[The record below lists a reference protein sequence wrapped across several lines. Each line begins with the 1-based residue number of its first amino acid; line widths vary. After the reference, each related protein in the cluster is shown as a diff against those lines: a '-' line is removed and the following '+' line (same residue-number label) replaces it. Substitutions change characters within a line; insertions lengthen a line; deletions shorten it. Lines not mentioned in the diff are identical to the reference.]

1 MKLLIPFLIILIST
15 EILQAQCANFDD
27 YGGPSNLGSLS
38 ASPAPD
44 ANGQWP
50 AGTVVQFCFTA
61 GWEKPASSGADEQWM
76 HGVSPVFGS
85 GWDISTLQPVGSV
98 QNAPN
103 ANWIWMNT
111 TFTHPITGA
120 VFQPGWY
127 VDGGLFGGINGDPTD
142 NLGDDFDS
150 VNDGETPR
158 VMCWSIQVSSS
169 NTQSCELGF
178 TIETYGDG
186 EVGSFTSGSCEDDP
200 LYTFPGTPCVDC
212 DATWNAPAVLCET
225 DAPVDLN
232 TLITGDN
239 GGVWSGNGVSGSTF
253 TPSSLTAG
261 TNAITYTLA
270 GCDLTQDIVV
280 NPLQEPTISA
290 INDLCE
296 DASSINLSA
305 DISGGTWS
313 GTGVLGSQ
321 FDPSVG
327 PGSYNITY
335 TLSGSCTGSDNTTI
349 NVISLPDPTITS
361 NGSYCLGDPSFTLT
375 SIEAGGT
382 WSGNGVSESTFSP
395 SSAGVGNHV
404 ITYDITNAGGCSA
417 QSTANITVTA
427 GADATITAV
436 TGICEDAGIQTLSA
450 VDNGGVWSG
459 TGMTNNQFDPSVGVG
474 LHEVIYTISGSCGDA
489 DTVEIKVY
497 ALPDATITSAG
508 SYCLGDPSFTLAS
521 IEAGGTWS
529 GNGVSGNTFSPSS
542 AGVGNHVITYD
553 ITNAGG
559 CSAQSTANITVTAGA
574 DATITAITGICEDA
588 GIQMLSAVDN
598 GGVWSGTG
606 MTNNQF
612 DPSVGAGLHEVI
624 YTISGSCGDADTV
637 EIEVN
642 ALPDAT
648 ITSAGSYCL
657 GDAAFVLSSIETGG
671 TWSGNGVS
679 GTIFSPSMAGEGSH
693 TITYQITNADGCTSQ
708 STTTIDVNSSYD
720 ATITPIGF
728 LCEDAGVQ
736 NLVAVDN
743 GGVWTGTGMSNNQ
756 FDPGVGAGTY
766 PIIYTIA
773 GSCGDADT
781 ISITVLPND
790 NASITSIPALCVG
803 DDPVPLQSASSGG
816 SWTGSGVNSSTQ
828 EFDPALASIGSN
840 WVYFQ
845 TNGACSS
852 RDSIEVNVIDEV
864 SPSLTSIGSVCDGS
878 GRIDLAATPL
888 GGVWSGNGVT
898 GNQFNADLGPGNYVV
913 TYTPTGSCAIS
924 DSMIITVEPAD
935 DITISGNNVFCDTDP
950 GEFLTVN
957 NGAGQWSG
965 TGVDNL
971 GFFDPSLATVGV
983 NEIIYA
989 TSGQCNDADTISI
1002 QVNATPVI
1010 SITSI
1015 DSLCEGSS
1023 SVTLN
1028 ALPAG
1033 GLWTGNGVSN
1043 DSFDPSLP
1051 GSYTVYYALGG
1062 SCPNLDSTTVV
1073 VNPMDQANITS
1084 IGSFCEMDTTL
1095 VLEVTGSNGTWM
1107 VNGQTSTDSLIN
1119 PGYGNYT
1126 VSYQTSGFCGIEET
1140 FDFEVYPVPNAEIMA
1155 TIDEMGIMDLYAE
1168 SNDIISSWDWNV
1180 MGQTSSFSYAG
1191 ASPEDHIQVPYENE
1205 IYQIDLVVVNDYGC
1219 VDTVQTTAS
1228 FEVPTTIYIPNAFSP
1243 DGKNNNNEFQPII
1256 SASQIEDYQF
1266 SVFNRWGERIFYT
1279 NQYGQTWDGGDAQI
1293 DVYIYRVQFKD
1304 KGKVYDEI
1312 GSVTLVR

>member
-382 WSGNGVSESTFSP
+382 WSGNGVSES
-395 SSAGVGNHV
+395 
-404 ITYDITNAGGCSA
+404 
-417 QSTANITVTA
+417 
-427 GADATITAV
+427 
-436 TGICEDAGIQTLSA
+436 
-450 VDNGGVWSG
+450 
-459 TGMTNNQFDPSVGVG
+459 
-474 LHEVIYTISGSCGDA
+474 
-489 DTVEIKVY
+489 
-497 ALPDATITSAG
+497 
-508 SYCLGDPSFTLAS
+508 
-521 IEAGGTWS
+521 
-529 GNGVSGNTFSPSS
+529 TFSPSS